1 MSTSSNRVNASP
13 DVFWGELAPPEHLV
27 QMYENDDV
35 FLDTL
40 EGFVAGGL
48 KSGDGVV
55 VIATPQ
61 HARGLDARLEVRGI
75 DAQAAIDANR
85 FIVLDAEET
94 LAKFMHGGWPND
106 QDFDEVIKEI
116 LARAGANDRRV
127 RAFGEMVAILWGR
140 GNGAATVR
148 LEYLWH
154 NLCNQENFTLFC
166 AYPKIG
172 FTEFTMD
179 SMQDI
184 CNAHSRV
191 IH

>member
-1 MSTSSNRVNASP
+1 MSTSSQSVNASP

-48 KSGDGVV
+48 MAGDGVV

-61 HARGLDARLEVRGI
+61 HVRGLDARLELRGI
-75 DAQAAIDANR
+75 DAEAATGTDR

-106 QDFDEVIKEI
+106 EDFHSLIKDI
-116 LARAGANDRRV
+116 LSRAGANDRRV